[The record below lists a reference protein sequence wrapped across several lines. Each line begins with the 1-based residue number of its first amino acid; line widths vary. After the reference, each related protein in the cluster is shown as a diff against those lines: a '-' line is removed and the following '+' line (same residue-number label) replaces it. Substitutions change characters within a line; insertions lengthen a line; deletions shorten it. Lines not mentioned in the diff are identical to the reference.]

1 MSPTIVLNADGSLK
15 LVIGSPGGS
24 RIIPYVAKT
33 IVAVLDWGLDV
44 QAAIDLP
51 HHTNRNGST
60 DLEEGRSITAIAPEL
75 ERLGHKVSVRGLN
88 SGLHG
93 IERTPRGL
101 LGGADRR
108 REGVARGD

>member
-1 MSPTIVLNADGSLK
+1 M
-15 LVIGSPGGS
+15 
-24 RIIPYVAKT
+24 
-33 IVAVLDWGLDV
+33 LDWGLDV

-88 SGLHG
+88 SG
-93 IERTPRGL
+93 
-101 LGGADRR
+101 
-108 REGVARGD
+108 